1 MVEIPHSKGI
11 NMRAFI
17 SIGSVALS
25 FALGACQVTEDKA
38 NGTTTV
44 EFNQD
49 VAENGAAVAVDKAQD
64 VAGTIAADA
73 SREADKLQNKI
84 GDVDVNVDIDTNR
97 NDAKE
102 TTNSQ

>member
-1 MVEIPHSKGI
+1 
-11 NMRAFI
+11 MRAFI
-17 SIGSVALS
+17 SLGSAVLS
-25 FALGACQVTEDKA
+25 VALGACQVTEDKN

-73 SREADKLQNKI
+73 KREADKIGNEI
-84 GDVDVNVDIDTNR
+84 GDVDVDVDIKRDTNPP
-97 NDAKE
+97 AAP
-102 TTNSQ
+102 TNTQ

>member
-1 MVEIPHSKGI
+1 
-11 NMRAFI
+11 MRAFI

-49 VAENGAAVAVDKAQD
+49 VD
-64 VAGTIAADA
+64 
-73 SREADKLQNKI
+73 LF
-84 GDVDVNVDIDTNR
+84 
-97 NDAKE
+97 
-102 TTNSQ
+102 

>member
-1 MVEIPHSKGI
+1 
-11 NMRAFI
+11 MRAFV
-17 SIGSVALS
+17 SLGPVVLS
-25 FALGACQVTEDKA
+25 FALGACQVTEDKN

-73 SREADKLQNKI
+73 KREADKL
-84 GDVDVNVDIDTNR
+84 GDKVDNTNVDIDIKTGDKR
-97 NDAKE
+97 DATPA